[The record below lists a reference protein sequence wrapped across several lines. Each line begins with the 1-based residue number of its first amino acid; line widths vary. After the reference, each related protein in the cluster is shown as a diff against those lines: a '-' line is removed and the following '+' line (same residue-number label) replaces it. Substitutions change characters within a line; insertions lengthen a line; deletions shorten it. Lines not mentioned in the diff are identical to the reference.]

1 MSVSVSMVR
10 VLVVD
15 DQPLF
20 RRAMS
25 AVVEETDGF
34 EVVGQ
39 AGSGE
44 ESLDAAAALRPDL
57 VLMDV
62 NLPGIDGLEATRR
75 LRAGEER
82 PVVVLLSTYDE
93 PDGVR
98 FVTESGAASY
108 VTKSAFGPD
117 RLAAAWSAAGGAL
130 SWPFP
135 LTAAAPA
142 RCPTGAPR
150 ADRQARGEAR
160 GERQDNREAQRAISL
175 RRNRD

>member
-1 MSVSVSMVR
+1 VSVSVSVVR

-20 RRAMS
+20 RRAMR
-25 AVVEETDGF
+25 AVVDETDGF

-44 ESLDAAAALRPDL
+44 EAVLEAAAKRPDL

-75 LRAGEER
+75 LRIGAEP

-98 FVTESGAASY
+98 FVAESGAAGY
-108 VTKSAFGPD
+108 VTKSAFGSD
-117 RLAAAWSAAGGAL
+117 RLAAAWSAAGG
-130 SWPFP
+130 
-135 LTAAAPA
+135 
-142 RCPTGAPR
+142 
-150 ADRQARGEAR
+150 
-160 GERQDNREAQRAISL
+160 ISAGHVG
-175 RRNRD
+175 